1 MHTGGKSY
9 PGKKKQLK
17 SQTVNNP
24 ILDKEKIGSLEGSRI
39 INLDQLQLYTENI
52 SKHASQCSGSVVL
65 NGESR
70 DGFAS
75 ILSAKC
81 TTCSH
86 VIAFPTSTKVKGPRG
101 YKRWQCNLAAVWG
114 QMVTGGGH
122 SNLEES
128 MSIVGVPVMTNA
140 SFVQTER
147 AIGEAWKQELLESM
161 AEAGREEKRLAEQ
174 RNEYHEGVPAITV
187 IVDGG

>member
-1 MHTGGKSY
+1 M
-9 PGKKKQLK
+9 
-17 SQTVNNP
+17 
-24 ILDKEKIGSLEGSRI
+24 EGSRI

-70 DGFAS
+70 YGLAS

-86 VIAFPTSTKVKGPRG
+86 VIAFPISTKVKGPRG